1 MTTSMGDET
10 VSSALLC
17 EANKEGR
24 TITFFIRENFADG
37 TDGGGLPIGP
47 DQERKQVHKIL
58 DQAID
63 VVIGLRRAVVPIER
77 WAQVRYLAPQ
87 HEVESRD

>member
-1 MTTSMGDET
+1 MGDET
-10 VSSALLC
+10 VNSALLC

-24 TITFFIRENFADG
+24 AITFFIREKFGDG
-37 TDGGGLPIGP
+37 TDGGGLVIGK
-47 DQERKQVHKIL
+47 DQERKHLHKVL

-63 VVIGLRRAVVPIER
+63 AVTGAGPRDLAAASIER
-77 WAQVRYLAPQ
+77 WVSVRYLAPE